1 MRTRSMSLK
10 AGFLLIAALAAA
22 SAFSSSAQ
30 EVRDGEYFHAPGA
43 DVLVF
48 SNWYDGLFSDAKIS
62 GVELIHH
69 GLRTVTNGDVRLEAT
84 PGQWEPV
91 GSFIDRRVDADARA
105 IEADLAYPDYGFSYT
120 VRVERDAGA
129 YVISVSSDAPL
140 PAALEG
146 KAGFNLEFVPS
157 AYGGKGLLVD
167 GAARIIPF
175 YPASGMTPREG
186 GPRPDGAA
194 ADPLP
199 IAEGHTLVFAPGD
212 AANRISLSSA
222 NTPIALYDGRN
233 QASNGWYVA
242 RSLLPAGK
250 TGRLIEWRL
259 EASTLPGWVSPSVMS
274 YNQLGY
280 TPERPKVAIL
290 QLDRD
295 AGPPG
300 EMHLIRLLGDGR
312 EETAFTAPPEPWG
325 RYLRYMYARFDFS
338 SSSEPGLYQL
348 EYDGQ
353 RSAAF
358 PISETAYD
366 DAWHATLDVYMP
378 VQMDHMFVNEA
389 YRTWHGLAHDDDA
402 LQAPVSHE
410 HHDLYAQGPTTD
422 TAYAPLEHIPG
433 LNVGGW
439 FDAGDFDIRTQS
451 QYATIRDLVQTW
463 DRFAP
468 DRDVTKM
475 DWDRKRT
482 DIHIPDGTPDI
493 QQQIRHGTLQLLAQF
508 DAVGF
513 AIHGIVAPD
522 LDQYTFLGD
531 AHSKTDGLIYDPSLG
546 PDEEKDGRSGRPDD
560 RWAFTSRSSALQ
572 YGSTAGL
579 AAAAR
584 ALRGYDDALA
594 EKALARAET
603 TFAYEYGKTPDLYRH
618 GNTTGGPL
626 EMERFL
632 AAAELLLTTGDA
644 KYSRA
649 AFDWF
654 DEATPYFGAIAP
666 VAIGIRPMMGA
677 AYDEKLH
684 AAAEKWTENMKTAR
698 ADNPFGVQITRG
710 GWAGSGSVIGQANT
724 ADAVHRA
731 WPDLIPKQDVLDA
744 FDYILGRHP
753 GHNLSL
759 VSGVGA
765 QSKLVA
771 YGNNRA
777 DFSFIAGGIVPGVL
791 ILKPDFPENRED
803 WPFFWGENEYV
814 IPLAASYIYLAQA
827 AAELAKEE
835 TD

>member
-1 MRTRSMSLK
+1 MTHRPLSRRA
-10 AGFLLIAALAAA
+10 AGLFLLLL
-22 SAFSSSAQ
+22 SAVLPLHAQ
-30 EVRDGEYFHAPGA
+30 EIRDEEYFHAPGA
-43 DVLVF
+43 DLLVF
-48 SNWYDGLFSDAKIS
+48 SNWYDGLFADAKIS
-62 GVELIHH
+62 GVEVIHH

-84 PGQWEPV
+84 PGQWEPT
-91 GSFIDRRVDADARA
+91 GSFVTRRVDAAA
-105 IEADLAYPDYGFSYT
+105 GVIEADLAYADHGFNYT
-120 VRVERDAGA
+120 VRVERDADG
-129 YVISVSSDAPL
+129 YLLIVNSDTPL

-157 AYGGKGLLVD
+157 AYGGKGLIVD
-167 GAARIIPF
+167 GAARILPHSA
-175 YPASGMTPREG
+175 ASGMTPREG
-186 GPRPDGAA
+186 GARPDGAA

-199 IAEGHTLVFAPGD
+199 IAEGHTLVLAAGD
-212 AANRISLSSA
+212 PENRVSISSPYA
-222 NTPIALYDGRN
+222 EVALYDGRN

-250 TGRLIEWRL
+250 TGRLLAWRL
-259 EASTLPGWVSPSVMS
+259 DISSTDGWLSPPVIS

-280 TPERPKVAIL
+280 TPSRTKTAIL

-295 AGPPG
+295 AGAPG
-300 EMHLIRLLGDGR
+300 PMQLIRLLGDGR
-312 EETAFTAPPEPWG
+312 EETALSATPEPWG
-325 RYLRYMYARFDFS
+325 RYLRYAYARFDFS
-338 SSSEPGLYQL
+338 SIDQPGLYQL
-348 EYDGQ
+348 AYGGQ

-358 PISETAYD
+358 PISATAYD
-366 DAWHATLDVYMP
+366 DAWHATLDVFMP

-389 YRTWHGLAHDDDA
+389 YRVWHGLAHDDDA
-402 LQAPVSHE
+402 LQAPVDHE

-422 TAYAPLEHIPG
+422 TAFAPMQHIPG
-433 LNVGGW
+433 LNIGGW

-451 QYATIRDLVQTW
+451 QYATIRGLVHSW
-463 DRFAP
+463 ERFQP
-468 DRDVTKM
+468 VRDTTKV
-475 DWDRKRT
+475 DWDAKRA
-482 DIHIPDGTPDI
+482 DIHLPDGVPDI

-546 PDEEKDGRSGRPDD
+546 PNEEVDGHSGRPDD

-579 AAAAR
+579 AAASR
-584 ALRGYDDALA
+584 ALKGYDDALA

-603 TFAYEYGKTPDLYRH
+603 TFAYEFRKTPDLYRH

-632 AAAELLLTTGDA
+632 AAAELLLATGDA
-644 KYSRA
+644 QYAKA
-649 AFDWF
+649 AADWF
-654 DEATPYFGAIAP
+654 DEAERFFGAIAP
-666 VAIGIRPMMGA
+666 AAIAIRPMMDE
-677 AYDEKLH
+677 AYEAKLH
-684 AAAEKWTENMKTAR
+684 KAAEKWAGGMKAAR

-724 ADAVHRA
+724 ADAIHRV
-731 WPDLIPKQDVLDA
+731 WPDLMAKQEVLDA

-771 YGNNRA
+771 YGSNRA
-777 DFSFIAGGIVPGVL
+777 DFSHIPGGIVPGVL

-803 WPFFWGENEYV
+803 WPFFWGQNEYV
-814 IPLAASYIYLAQA
+814 IPLAASYIYLSHA

-835 TD
+835 